1 MGHLVIAGGGTGG
14 HIFPGVAIAEAWKN
28 RGGAVTFVG
37 TPQGQEAD
45 IVPRYGFPI
54 RLMTVGK
61 LKGTGLKQ
69 KIKTFASLPGSIL
82 QARTLLKELKPSVV
96 LGIGGYASGPLVL
109 AANWLGIPT
118 AITDQNAQPGMTNRL
133 LGKLVKK
140 VFLSFE
146 ESEVFFPK
154 AKIRQVGNPI
164 RSEIRHAAY
173 PTSFDPFGLFIFGG
187 SQGAKA
193 VNEAVLGALDLLQDL
208 WPKLKIT
215 HQAGKVDFETVKA
228 FYLSR
233 KLPATV
239 SLFFS
244 DMNEPYAK
252 AHLVI
257 CRSGAGTITELAL
270 SGRPALLVPYPTAAD
285 DHQTKNAQVFV
296 NAGAAWLLPQK
307 NLTPESLAAQI
318 RQLMGT
324 PSELSTHA
332 AAMLKMAK
340 PEAAQRLVEELAL
353 MMRL

>member
-14 HIFPGVAIAEAWKN
+14 HIFPGIAIAEAWKA

-37 TPQGQEAD
+37 TPQGQEGD

-54 RLMTVGK
+54 RLMTVGR
-61 LKGTGLKQ
+61 LKGAGLKQ

-82 QARTLLKELKPSVV
+82 QARALLKELKPSVV
-96 LGIGGYASGPLVL
+96 LGIGGYASGPLVM
-109 AANWLGIPT
+109 AAKGLGIPT
-118 AITDQNAQPGMTNRL
+118 AITDQNAQPGMTNRI
-133 LGKLVKK
+133 LGKLVNK

-164 RSEIRHAAY
+164 RSEIRPEPY
-173 PTSFDPFGLFIFGG
+173 PSTFDPFHLFIFGG

-193 VNEAVLGALDLLQDL
+193 VNEAVLGALDHLQDL

-228 FYLSR
+228 FYEQR

-244 DMNEPYAK
+244 DMHEQYAK

-270 SGRPALLVPYPTAAD
+270 SGRPAILVPYPIAAD

-296 NAGAAWLLPQK
+296 KTGAAWLLPQK
-307 NLTPESLAAQI
+307 DLTPESLATQI
-318 RQLMGT
+318 RHLIQN
-324 PSELSTHA
+324 PSVLVKHA
-332 AAMLKMAK
+332 EAMRKMAR
-340 PEAAQRLVEELAL
+340 PDAAKRLVEELVL
-353 MMRL
+353 MAKE